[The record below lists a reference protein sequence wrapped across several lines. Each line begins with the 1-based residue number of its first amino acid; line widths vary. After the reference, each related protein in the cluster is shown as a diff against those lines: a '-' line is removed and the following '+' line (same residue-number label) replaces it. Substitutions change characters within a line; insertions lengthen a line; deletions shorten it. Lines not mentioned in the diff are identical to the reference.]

1 MLDFQYQQLNN
12 GQLGEDEYSA
22 VVKIVR
28 FLCLFAVVIGL
39 CLAYAWVQKE
49 VTDVNYEVEQLRVDN
64 AKLVEDNSSL
74 RIQATM
80 LADPSVINARAE
92 NLGLRRPDQKRIRVI
107 QVNLDGQIDQTV
119 VASATLPVLNS
130 VHE

>member
-1 MLDFQYQQLNN
+1 MLDFQYQQLDN

-28 FLCLFAVVIGL
+28 FVCLFAVIIGL

-49 VTDVNYEVEQLRVDN
+49 VTDVNYDIEQLRVDN
-64 AKLVEDNSSL
+64 AKLVEGNSAL
-74 RIQATM
+74 RIQQAM
-80 LADPSVINARAE
+80 LADPSLVKVRA
-92 NLGLRRPDQKRIRVI
+92 LGLGLKHPDQQRIRLI
-107 QVNLDGQIDQTV
+107 QVNLDGQVDQTV
-119 VASATLPVLNS
+119 VAAAVLPVPTR